1 MSSNA
6 VTRVSVEIAGSEISF
21 ETGRMA
27 KQASGAVVVRQGDTM
42 VLSTATAGGQ
52 RDVDFLPLTVD
63 VEERMYSAGKIPGS
77 FFKREGRSGEKAT
90 LTARMIDRPLRP
102 LFTKG
107 WNYETHLVAIPISVD
122 HVHPYD
128 ILAMN
133 GASAAL
139 MISSVP
145 FAGPVGA
152 VRIGKIDGNFVV
164 NPNEEDLLESSDLD
178 LVVAGSENAI
188 LMVEAGANEISEAE
202 ILDALDIAH
211 SAIKKICALQ
221 HELAEK
227 VGKQKTPI
235 EALAVDEELLAKVKA
250 SHGAALDEATQV
262 EDKLERQDAC
272 KAVET
277 AILEQYGPAAPEG
290 AGEDDLKAAKERKAA
305 AQLAF
310 DKLEKAII
318 RERIAVHKKRPD
330 GRAED
335 EIRDITIEVGV
346 TPRTHGSALFTRGQT
361 QALSAAALGT
371 LKEEMRLDTLGLQTK
386 KYYFHHYNFPPFSVG
401 EAGRLGPKRRDIGHG
416 ALAER
421 ALVPVVPSIED
432 FPYTIRVVSDIFES
446 NGSSSMAS
454 VCGSSLCLM
463 DAGVPIKRPVAGI
476 AMGLIKE
483 GDDYI
488 VLTDIAG
495 VEDHLGDMDFKVAGT
510 DQGITALQMD
520 IKISGVT
527 FEILRDALTQA
538 HKART
543 FILGKMAEVIEG
555 PREQLSQ
562 HAPRIQTIQIDPSQI
577 GMLIGKGGETIRGLS
592 EEFESQIDVNDE
604 GQVLVYSANGQLGDA
619 LVERIRT
626 MMKEVEVGDEFAGKV
641 VKTTTFGA
649 FVELTKGTDGLLHI
663 SNVSPGQRVDTVED
677 VLNKGDEIA
686 VRVVEV
692 DRERGR
698 IGLRLA
704 DDPEV
709 AGKSVEELATVGSGS
724 GPARPGGRPPR
735 SSDRNGREGRP
746 PRGGDRGSGRPR
758 HGGRDRDRD

>member
-1 MSSNA
+1 MSSDA

-42 VLSTATAGGQ
+42 VLSTATAGGL

-63 VEERMYSAGKIPGS
+63 VEERMYAAGKIPGS
-77 FFKREGRSGEKAT
+77 FFKREGRSGEKGT

-102 LFTKG
+102 LFPKG
-107 WNYETHLVAIPISVD
+107 WRYETQLVAIPISVD
-122 HVHPYD
+122 HIHPYD

-139 MISSVP
+139 MISNVP

-178 LVVAGSENAI
+178 LVVAGSEDAI

-211 SAIKKICALQ
+211 SAIKKLCQLQ
-221 HELAEK
+221 HELAAKAGKEK
-227 VGKQKTPI
+227 TQV
-235 EALAVDEELLAKVKA
+235 EAPALDESLLSDIRA
-250 SHGAALDEATQV
+250 SHGQALDAATQV

-272 KAVET
+272 KAVE
-277 AILEQYGPAAPEG
+277 AEILERYAPAAPEG
-290 AGEDDLKAAKERKAA
+290 AGEEQVKAAKESRAA
-305 AQLAF
+305 AQMAF

-335 EIRDITIEVGV
+335 QIRDITIEVSV

-361 QALSAAALGT
+361 QALSVAALGT

-401 EAGRLGPKRRDIGHG
+401 EAGRIGPKRRDIGHG

-421 ALVPVVPSIED
+421 ALVPVVPSIDD

-454 VCGSSLCLM
+454 VCGSSLSLM

-483 GDDYI
+483 GEDYI

-510 DQGITALQMD
+510 EAGITALQMD

-543 FILGKMAEVIEG
+543 FILGKMAETIEG

-577 GMLIGKGGETIRGLS
+577 GLLIGKGGETIRGLS
-592 EEFESQIDVNDE
+592 EEFESQIDVNDD
-604 GQVLVYSANGQLGDA
+604 GQVLIYSSNGELGDA
-619 LVERIRT
+619 LVERVRM
-626 MMKEVEVGDEFAGKV
+626 MMKEVEVGDEYAGKV

-649 FVELTKGTDGLLHI
+649 FVELAKGTDGLLHI
-663 SNVSPGQRVDTVED
+663 SNVAPGQRVDSVED
-677 VLNKGDEIA
+677 VLNKGDEIN

-698 IGLRLA
+698 IGLRLVE
-704 DDPEV
+704 DPEV
-709 AGKSVEELATVGSGS
+709 AGKSAEELASVGTG
-724 GPARPGGRPPR
+724 GGGGGGGRP
-735 SSDRNGREGRP
+735 SRNGREG
-746 PRGGDRGSGRPR
+746 GGDRERGPRGSGRPR
-758 HGGRDRDRD
+758 HGSGRDR